1 MAKNKAAGGS
11 VAVNCA
17 FDRMVA
23 IDKMK
28 PNPKNPN
35 QHPQAQIDA
44 LARLIRHLGWRA
56 PVTVSNRSGMVVR
69 GHGRLMAARALGLAT
84 VPVDYQ
90 DYKNDADEWTDL
102 LADNRLPEL
111 ASMDEELTAKLLQE
125 LDEVAGDIEITGYT
139 QHDLAKMIRQ
149 AEKDKQDEKGEV
161 EFTEEL
167 HESSNYVVLYFDND
181 IDWLNALSFFDLKT
195 VKALHSKPGFEG
207 RGIGRVL
214 NGAKALSKILEAGT
228 GGGRRRK

>member
-1 MAKNKAAGGS
+1 MAKSSSKKQDNA

-17 FDRMVA
+17 FDKMVA

-69 GHGRLMAARALGLAT
+69 GHGRLMAARALGLET

-125 LDEVAGDIEITGYT
+125 LETVAGDIEITGYT

-149 AEKDKQDEKGEV
+149 GEKDKQNEKGEV

-181 IDWLNALSFFDLKT
+181 IDWLQALTLFGLKT
-195 VKALHSKPGFEG
+195 VKALDSKPGFEKA
-207 RGIGRVL
+207 GIGRVI
-214 NGAKALSKILEAGT
+214 NGAEALNRMMK
-228 GGGRRRK
+228 